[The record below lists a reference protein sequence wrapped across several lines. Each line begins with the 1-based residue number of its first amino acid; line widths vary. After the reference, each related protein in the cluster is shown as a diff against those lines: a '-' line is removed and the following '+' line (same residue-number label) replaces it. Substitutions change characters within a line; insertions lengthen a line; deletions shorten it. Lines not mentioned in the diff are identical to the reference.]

1 MLTKRMNKV
10 PEKANQNAAAA
21 KLCHRKQSMFTG

>member
-1 MLTKRMNKV
+1 MLTKRMNNV

-21 KLCHRKQSMFTG
+21 QLCHGKQSMFTG